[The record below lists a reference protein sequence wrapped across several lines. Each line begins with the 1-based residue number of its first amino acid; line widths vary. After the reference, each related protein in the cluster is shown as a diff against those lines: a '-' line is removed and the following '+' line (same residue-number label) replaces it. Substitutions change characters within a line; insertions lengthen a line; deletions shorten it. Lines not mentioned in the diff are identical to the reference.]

1 MAVAGRYADSYDL
14 DVALRLDIEDM
25 VQFLSPFD
33 APFLGT
39 FNGLAGEG
47 IEVRSILPTGNVF
60 ERRYDW
66 LEDELLTPR
75 SELAAAYTSGG
86 ASITVAAGES
96 YRFQVDDLVRL
107 EKTAGGYVQFHV
119 TAVNYATDV
128 LTVDLWSGVAGNIA
142 DETAVVGVGT
152 LPVEGADPGTS
163 RMVDRIR
170 PYNNT
175 QIFGPYAIEMS
186 ETEQVVQKYGVSSEW
201 QHQVVK
207 RVREATVAMEQAIL
221 YGTRKDDVATKRRS
235 MGGIDYF
242 IDAANGS
249 TIDSTTTDLSAGTGG
264 ATGQAALAALQQGA
278 YSKGGDPRLVVVGP
292 AQKVKISNW
301 RQNDIRFQTSERQR
315 GQVVTSFETDFNV
328 VDVLMHRWV
337 QPDNLFLFN
346 PEQAEVATLSG
357 REMKWVK
364 TAKTGDRDES
374 YVITEKGFKFKRA
387 AHAGKMT
394 ALT

>member
-1 MAVAGRYADSYDL
+1 MPVTGRYADSYDL

-25 VQFLSPFD
+25 VQFISPFD

-47 IEVRSILPTGNVF
+47 IEVRSILPTGAVYQ
-60 ERRYDW
+60 RRYDW

-75 SELAAAYTSGG
+75 SEVAVQRASAG
-86 ASITVAAGES
+86 ATLEVAAGEGI
-96 YRFQVDDLVRL
+96 RFQVDDLIRVRNQAL
-107 EKTAGGYVQFHV
+107 SFVQLHV
-119 TAVNYATDV
+119 TDVNYATDV
-128 LTVDLWSGVAGNIA
+128 LTVSVWAGTDGILLVGA
-142 DETAVVGVGT
+142 DVVGVGT

-175 QIFGPYAIEMS
+175 QIFGPYPIEMS
-186 ETEQVVQKYGVSSEW
+186 ETEQVITKYGVTSEW

-207 RVREATVAMEQAIL
+207 RVREAAMAQEQAII
-221 YGTRKDDVATKRRS
+221 YGTRKDDVGTKRRS

-242 IDAANGS
+242 IDTANGS
-249 TIDSTTTDLSAGTGG
+249 TIDSSTTDLSAGTGG
-264 ATGQAALAALQQGA
+264 ATGQAALAALQQSA

-301 RQNDIRFQTSERQR
+301 RKDDIRFSTSERKR
-315 GQVVTSFETDFNV
+315 GQVVTTFETDFNV

-337 QPDNLFLFN
+337 QPNNLFLFN
-346 PEQAEVATLSG
+346 PEQAEVSTLTNRG
-357 REMKWVK
+357 MKWVK

-374 YVITEKGFKFKRA
+374 YVITEKGFKFRRA